1 MKRTSKRTR
10 TGPASLALALLSSSA
25 AASFLSSPFDSLRPR
40 NLLARST
47 PSTANA
53 STSSPTVVA
62 STTSS
67 TGRFGHS
74 AVYLP
79 PPTNQILLFGGQV
92 GDNGTQITSSVLRF
106 DAASTFLWGDRPV
119 SAIPDNPAVDATLSS
134 GFPATAWAASALD
147 EQERTW
153 IVGGVTDS
161 CQEPMAHVLNG
172 SSWST
177 PTLSPRVP
185 PRRRQASAVAVAN
198 LTTQGTDVWV
208 FGGIAEAYTC
218 SSETIGYVGID
229 RYDTALDTV
238 ESMAW
243 AAPINATSDWEAP
256 VSDYTAT
263 LLDDGSSIA
272 IVGGQTAQGELAGM
286 DQVLVFNVD
295 LRNWYQKTVS
305 GSVPTS
311 RMGHTAVPLSSGSIL
326 IHGGLSSNHSP
337 LADLHLLTP
346 PPVTSLSEFSTSS
359 DPWTWTTLEISDD
372 SMTSPS
378 LAWHTATQI
387 VGDTIVV
394 AFGIDSITGEP
405 SSNFWFLTVDESA
418 GMYSWTDTFDGN
430 AGAVAN
436 AQATATVNSTSLVR
450 RFAKKQLEVI
460 VNPKMST
467 AVSRAYAPSETYAYA
482 DSASWT
488 GAEETYD
495 TAAAAAAASTSSY
508 IPASASSR
516 SSSTPAAIASAT
528 PDNKQNT
535 SSSSSD
541 KTTTIAASLGAI
553 GGAVALLGV
562 AAFLLR
568 RRAARRGEFSVP
580 TTLVMGSTGNGGNGT
595 APLVSTLM
603 YTRPVQR
610 RMLSL
615 GSTIS
620 AVAPS
625 EADSLPSSETATIG
639 RGRGGRDAADQLGA
653 SQDPFSDDFTVN
665 ELGQLQRSNTSS
677 TMRSLAGAL
686 KNSVQSIPFLSTVS
700 RTSDPSSPSAAF
712 AGAASSSSVSPSLPA
727 QASDVYTARAPT
739 LVSRRSLRRP
749 SSQLPSMPVPG
760 TPAELIG
767 LAVTSDDGHDG
778 GLSYLSSPEVPAG
791 QATRSAAGGRGRG
804 QGEPWET
811 FLEKHGN
818 ERPTTSAAPEVG
830 GIPNILRPGTP
841 LRVVNVDPF
850 ADQ

>member
-10 TGPASLALALLSSSA
+10 TGPATLALALLSSSA
-25 AASFLSSPFDSLRPR
+25 SASFLSSPFDSLRPR

-47 PSTANA
+47 PSTANS
-53 STSSPTVVA
+53 STSSPIVVA
-62 STTSS
+62 STTST

-74 AVYLP
+74 AIYLP
-79 PPTNQILLFGGQV
+79 PPTNQILLYGGQV

-106 DAASTFLWGDRPV
+106 EAASTFLWGDRPV
-119 SAIPDNPAVDATLSS
+119 SAIPDNPAVDATLSN

-147 EQERTW
+147 GQERTW
-153 IVGGVTDS
+153 IIGGVMDS
-161 CQEPMAHVLNG
+161 CQEPLAHVLNG

-177 PTLSPRVP
+177 PTLSPRIP

-229 RYDTALDTV
+229 RYDTVLDTV

-243 AAPINATSDWEAP
+243 TAPINATSDWEAP

-295 LRNWYQKTVS
+295 LRNWYQKAVS

-311 RMGHTAVPLSSGSIL
+311 RMGHTALPLSSGSIL

-387 VGDTIVV
+387 VGDTIVI
-394 AFGIDSITGEP
+394 AFGIDSTTGEP

-418 GMYSWTDTFDGN
+418 GTYSWTDTFDGN

-436 AQATATVNSTSLVR
+436 AQATATVNSTSLAR

-460 VNPKMST
+460 VNPKMSA
-467 AVSRAYAPSETYAYA
+467 AVSSAYAPSETYAYA
-482 DSASWT
+482 DSGSWA
-488 GAEETYD
+488 GAAATYGTP
-495 TAAAAAAASTSSY
+495 TAAAAATSSY
-508 IPASASSR
+508 IHASASSR
-516 SSSTPAAIASAT
+516 SSSSLAAIASAT
-528 PDNKQNT
+528 PVKQNT
-535 SSSSSD
+535 SSSSSK
-541 KTTTIAASLGAI
+541 KTTTIAASVGAI

-562 AAFLLR
+562 AVFILR
-568 RRAARRGEFSVP
+568 RRTARRGEFNVP
-580 TTLVMGSTGNGGNGT
+580 TTPVMGSTGGGGNGT

-620 AVAPS
+620 ALAPS
-625 EADSLPSSETATIG
+625 EADSMPSSETATIG
-639 RGRGGRDAADQLGA
+639 RGGRCDATDPLGN
-653 SQDPFSDDFTVN
+653 SQDPFSDDYTVN

-677 TMRSLAGAL
+677 TARSLASAL
-686 KNSVQSIPFLSTVS
+686 KNSVHSIPFLSAVS
-700 RTSDPSSPSAAF
+700 RTSDPSSPSASAD
-712 AGAASSSSVSPSLPA
+712 ASSSSGSPALPA

-767 LAVTSDDGHDG
+767 LAVTSDDGHCNG
-778 GLSYLSSPEVPAG
+778 GEGLAYLASPPMRAG
-791 QATRSAAGGRGRG
+791 GGGRGK
-804 QGEPWET
+804 EPWEV

-818 ERPTTSAAPEVG
+818 ERPPAAPEVG

-841 LRVVNVDPF
+841 LRVVNADPF